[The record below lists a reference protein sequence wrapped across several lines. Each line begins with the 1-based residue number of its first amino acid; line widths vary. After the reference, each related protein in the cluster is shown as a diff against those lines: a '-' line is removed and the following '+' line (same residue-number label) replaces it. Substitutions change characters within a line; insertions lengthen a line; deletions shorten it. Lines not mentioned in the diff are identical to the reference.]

1 MIAAWMLWS
10 VGVGLLLLVAGLAAE
25 RLFEGRRRW
34 VWAVACA
41 GTVLLTAVRV
51 FATGGSGSE
60 DLSGGLVMTEVAAPG
75 TNAAGALEGVEAATG
90 TLPGTSS
97 PAFLPVAIPHDS
109 VLHTL
114 DGILLPAWLALSA
127 GLALWALIGAGRLR
141 RRRRDWEPGTLL
153 DQPVQW
159 SRDTGPAIVGLFR
172 PSVVLPSWVSDVEA
186 SKQRLILAHEEEHR
200 RAGDGILRF
209 AMAALLV
216 AFPWNPF
223 LWLHYRHLCLAIE
236 LDCDHRVMRRLPDRR
251 WLYGDLLV
259 LAGARRG
266 IRPGFAPTAFAERRS
281 FLERR
286 IGRLLSE
293 APEVPMAQAAFFAF
307 AAILVVGVAMWVPG
321 VTEETAQP
329 EELPLP
335 EADFP
340 TMAFTSF
347 YLGSY
352 IRSKIQHSISPTY
365 DWTFSFR
372 YEFKPEF
379 KPEFKRPL
387 VMSIEPEIFA
397 DAVEPFEPPAFKP
410 TRIQGQGILGWSDV
424 EWAPDAALP
433 VVSLPTAPSPY
444 TAAYE
449 VPPVPSDAS
458 VMETPQYVYHT
469 TRPELAN
476 RWHIK
481 RMLEDEYPADVRD
494 AGIGGTTVLYLFVNT
509 DGTVSDAIVKTSS
522 GHPSLDW
529 AAVQAAKS
537 ARFLPASNEGI
548 PVGIWIEMEMPFV
561 AE

>member
-10 VGVGLLLLVAGLAAE
+10 IGVGLLLLVAGLAAE

-60 DLSGGLVMTEVAAPG
+60 HLSGGLVMTEVAAPG

-114 DGILLPAWLALSA
+114 DGILRLVWLALSA

-159 SRDTGPAIVGLFR
+159 SRNTGPAIVGLFR

-251 WLYGDLLV
+251 WQYGDLLV
-259 LAGARRG
+259 RVGARSG
-266 IRPGFAPTAFAERRS
+266 FRPGFAPTAFAERRS

-286 IGRLLSE
+286 IGKLLSE
-293 APEVPMAQAAFFAF
+293 APEVPMARAAFFAF

-329 EELPLP
+329 EELAP
-335 EADFP
+335 ARGRFP
-340 TMAFTSF
+340 DH
-347 YLGSY
+347 G
-352 IRSKIQHSISPTY
+352 IHQ
-365 DWTFSFR
+365 
-372 YEFKPEF
+372 
-379 KPEFKRPL
+379 L
-387 VMSIEPEIFA
+387 VMSFEPEIFA
-397 DAVEPFEPPAFKP
+397 DAVEPFEVPAFEAFEV
-410 TRIQGQGILGWSDV
+410 W
-424 EWAPDAALP
+424 ENEPDAPLP
-433 VVSLPTAPSPY
+433 IVSLPTAPSPY

-458 VMETPQYVYHT
+458 VMEMPQYVYHT

-476 RWHIK
+476 RWQVRK
-481 RMLEDEYPADVRD
+481 TLEDKYPATLKDE
-494 AGIGGTTVLYLFVNT
+494 GIGGTTVVYLFVNT

-537 ARFLPASNEGI
+537 VRFLPASNEGV

>member
-10 VGVGLLLLVAGLAAE
+10 IGVGLLLLVAGLAAE

-114 DGILLPAWLALSA
+114 DGILRLVWLALSA

-159 SRDTGPAIVGLFR
+159 SRNTGPAIVGLFR

-286 IGRLLSE
+286 IGKLLSE
-293 APEVPMAQAAFFAF
+293 APEVPMARAAFFAF

-321 VTEETAQP
+321 VTKEAGQPVEAAPLEVGSLTISHLYQTQTFHRPIATFRQLRLGGQVDLGLRLVPNLFRSPPNLFRSPLETPLGISEEAIRSAY
-329 EELPLP
+329 EP
-335 EADFP
+335 EAFEV
-340 TMAFTSF
+340 
-347 YLGSY
+347 
-352 IRSKIQHSISPTY
+352 Y
-365 DWTFSFR
+365 DH
-372 YEFKPEF
+372 
-379 KPEFKRPL
+379 
-387 VMSIEPEIFA
+387 EP
-397 DAVEPFEPPAFKP
+397 DQP
-410 TRIQGQGILGWSDV
+410 
-424 EWAPDAALP
+424 LP
-433 VVSLPTAPSPY
+433 VVSLPVAPSPFQ
-444 TAAYE
+444 AAYE

-469 TRPELAN
+469 TYPMLAN
-476 RWHIK
+476 RWHVK
-481 RMLEDEYPADVRD
+481 HALEDKYPATLKDE
-494 AGIGGTTVLYLFVNT
+494 GIGGTTVLYLFVNT
-509 DGTVSDAIVKTSS
+509 DGTVSGAIVKTSS

-537 ARFLPASNEGI
+537 ARFLPASDEGI

>member
-10 VGVGLLLLVAGLAAE
+10 IGVGLLLLVAGLAAE

-60 DLSGGLVMTEVAAPG
+60 HLSGGLVMTEVAAPG

-114 DGILLPAWLALSA
+114 DGILRLVWLALSA

-159 SRDTGPAIVGLFR
+159 SRNTGPAIVGLFR

-293 APEVPMAQAAFFAF
+293 APEVPMARAAFFAF

-329 EELPLP
+329 EELALP

-340 TMAFTSF
+340 TMEFTN
-347 YLGSY
+347 SY
-352 IRSKIQHSISPTY
+352 IRSKTHYSISVTP
-365 DWTFSFR
+365 DWKASFR
-372 YEFKPEF
+372 YELQPS
-379 KPEFKRPL
+379 L
-387 VMSIEPEIFA
+387 VMSFEPEIFA
-397 DAVEPFEPPAFKP
+397 DAVEPFEVPAFEAFEV
-410 TRIQGQGILGWSDV
+410 W
-424 EWAPDAALP
+424 ENEPDAPLP
-433 VVSLPTAPSPY
+433 IVSLPTAPSPY

-458 VMETPQYVYHT
+458 VMEMPQYVYHT

-476 RWHIK
+476 RWQVRK
-481 RMLEDEYPADVRD
+481 TLEDKYPATLKDE
-494 AGIGGTTVLYLFVNT
+494 GIGGTTVVYLFVNT

>member
-10 VGVGLLLLVAGLAAE
+10 IGVGLLLLVAGLAAE

-114 DGILLPAWLALSA
+114 DGILRLVWLALSA

-159 SRDTGPAIVGLFR
+159 SRNTGPAIVGLFR

-293 APEVPMAQAAFFAF
+293 APEVPMARAAFFAF

-329 EELPLP
+329 EELALP

-340 TMAFTSF
+340 TMEFTNS
-347 YLGSY
+347 YMSSY
-352 IRSKIQHSISPTY
+352 IRSKVHYSISVTP
-365 DWTFSFR
+365 DWKASFR
-372 YEFKPEF
+372 YELQPSLS
-379 KPEFKRPL
+379 L
-387 VMSIEPEIFA
+387 VMSFEPEIFA
-397 DAVEPFEPPAFKP
+397 DAVELFEVPAFEV
-410 TRIQGQGILGWSDV
+410 W
-424 EWAPDAALP
+424 ENEPDAPLP

-469 TRPELAN
+469 TYPRLAN
-476 RWHIK
+476 RWHVK
-481 RMLEDEYPADVRD
+481 RALEDKYPATLKEE
-494 AGIGGTTVLYLFVNT
+494 GIGGTTVLYLFVNT
-509 DGTVSDAIVKTSS
+509 DGTVSEAVVKTSS